1 VDRLIIR
8 HGDRVTEHEI
18 GEHPLIIGRDPQCDL
33 FFADKKL
40 SRRHARFE
48 RDGKEVRLVD
58 LGSRNGSWVNDER
71 VETRLVTAGDSM
83 RLGSLLISLFEES
96 EPEPE
101 EDSTV
106 YLPAEAAA
114 ADESGTVMLSPEVL
128 SAAASGGSE
137 HDAGK
142 AAEDAGSD
150 ESGTVMLSPDVLSAA
165 AAGVSGHD
173 ASKAAEDD
181 AGSDESGTVMLPS
194 EALSA
199 AASGGSGHDAN
210 EAIEGAG
217 DAATMMLP
225 TTDTLRPPEHENA
238 PGGPEEPED
247 EIPTLYRPESGSTVI
262 LESATPLKE
271 AKTGAVIFR
280 GQVDPSLAAATRIV
294 SPESLRE
301 SLDETGD
308 ESVSEELSSANET
321 RASGRNSPGSFR
333 FVALVAMVSILAVAV
348 LALPL
353 MRTLGSAVT
362 SESSLR
368 ARALVYLLAAT
379 NVAALSQSPPGARSL
394 EHVVDEPGVVGAYI
408 LDRSGNVVAPEGG
421 DVSSLPRGALRDAVG
436 LAALMTRD
444 LANGDVLIMTPIA
457 EDGRLFG
464 VAVLQFRP
472 STVTSL
478 STLMLVL
485 GALLL
490 LMGVGAAVLLAR
502 RWTLGPLRDLRD
514 DVLALREGLPRTL
527 PEERPYSELTDLAR
541 SFNELLEQ
549 RSPAPGDDA
558 SASSLDATVIR
569 ER

>member
-1 VDRLIIR
+1 MEKLIIR

-83 RLGSLLISLFEES
+83 RLGSLLISLFEER

-106 YLPAEAAA
+106 YLTAEPAA

-128 SAAASGGSE
+128 SAAASGASG

-142 AAEDAGSD
+142 AEDDAGSD

-165 AAGVSGHD
+165 AAGASGHA

-181 AGSDESGTVMLPS
+181 AGSDESGTVMLSS

-210 EAIEGAG
+210 EAIESAG
-217 DAATMMLP
+217 DAATIMLP
-225 TTDTLRPPEHENA
+225 TTDTLRPPEHENV
-238 PGGPEEPED
+238 PGEPEET
-247 EIPTLYRPESGSTVI
+247 PTLYRPESGSTVI

-280 GQVDPSLAAATRIV
+280 GQVDPSLVAATRIV
-294 SPESLRE
+294 APESLRE
-301 SLDETGD
+301 SLDEAGV
-308 ESVSEELSSANET
+308 ESVSEEPSSANET
-321 RASGRNSPGSFR
+321 RASGRSSAGSFR

-348 LALPL
+348 VALPL

-421 DVSSLPRGALRDAVG
+421 DVSSLPRGALEDAAG

-478 STLMLVL
+478 SRLMLVL

-490 LMGVGAAVLLAR
+490 LMGVGAAVSLAR

>member
-1 VDRLIIR
+1 MSQRRISR
-8 HGDRVTEHEI
+8 HFTGRRV
-18 GEHPLIIGRDPQCDL
+18 
-33 FFADKKL
+33 A
-40 SRRHARFE
+40 ARSF
-48 RDGKEVRLVD
+48 
-58 LGSRNGSWVNDER
+58 
-71 VETRLVTAGDSM
+71 
-83 RLGSLLISLFEES
+83 
-96 EPEPE
+96 
-101 EDSTV
+101 
-106 YLPAEAAA
+106 
-114 ADESGTVMLSPEVL
+114 
-128 SAAASGGSE
+128 
-137 HDAGK
+137 
-142 AAEDAGSD
+142 
-150 ESGTVMLSPDVLSAA
+150 
-165 AAGVSGHD
+165 
-173 ASKAAEDD
+173 
-181 AGSDESGTVMLPS
+181 
-194 EALSA
+194 
-199 AASGGSGHDAN
+199 
-210 EAIEGAG
+210 
-217 DAATMMLP
+217 
-225 TTDTLRPPEHENA
+225 
-238 PGGPEEPED
+238 
-247 EIPTLYRPESGSTVI
+247 

-280 GQVDPSLAAATRIV
+280 GQVDPSLVAATRIV
-294 SPESLRE
+294 APESLRE
-301 SLDETGD
+301 SLDETGV
-308 ESVSEELSSANET
+308 ESVSEERSSANET
-321 RASGRNSPGSFR
+321 RASGRSSAGSFR

-421 DVSSLPRGALRDAVG
+421 DVSSLPRGALEDAAG

-444 LANGDVLIMTPIA
+444 LANGDVLVMTPIA
-457 EDGRLFG
+457 EDGRPFG

-472 STVTSL
+472 SRVTSL

-490 LMGVGAAVLLAR
+490 LMGVGAAVSLAR

>member
-1 VDRLIIR
+1 MDKLIIR

-101 EDSTV
+101 EDGTV
-106 YLPAEAAA
+106 YLTAEAAA
-114 ADESGTVMLSPEVL
+114 A
-128 SAAASGGSE
+128 
-137 HDAGK
+137 
-142 AAEDAGSD
+142 D

-165 AAGVSGHD
+165 AAGASGHD

-181 AGSDESGTVMLPS
+181 AGSDESGTVMLSS

-210 EAIEGAG
+210 EAIESAG

-238 PGGPEEPED
+238 PGEPE

-280 GQVDPSLAAATRIV
+280 GQVDPSLVAATRIV
-294 SPESLRE
+294 APESLRE
-301 SLDETGD
+301 PLDEAGV
-308 ESVSEELSSANET
+308 ESVSEEPSSNET
-321 RASGRNSPGSFR
+321 RASGRSSAGSFR

-421 DVSSLPRGALRDAVG
+421 DVSSLPRGAVEDAAG
-436 LAALMTRD
+436 LAAFMTRD

-472 STVTSL
+472 PTVTSWSIL
-478 STLMLVL
+478 ILVL

-514 DVLALREGLPRTL
+514 DVLALREGLPGTL

-549 RSPAPGDDA
+549 RSPAPDDDA
-558 SASSLDATVIR
+558 SASGLDATVIR
-569 ER
+569 ES

>member
-1 VDRLIIR
+1 VDKLIIR

-48 RDGKEVRLVD
+48 RYGKEFRLVD

-71 VETRLVTAGDSM
+71 VEIRLVTAGDSM
-83 RLGSLLISLFEES
+83 RLGSLLISLFAES

-106 YLPAEAAA
+106 YLAAEAAA
-114 ADESGTVMLSPEVL
+114 SDESGTVMLSPEVL
-128 SAAASGGSE
+128 SAAAAGASG
-137 HDAGK
+137 HDASEAVEEASSDESGTVMLSPEVLS
-142 AAEDAGSD
+142 AASGASGHDAIEAVEESGSD
-150 ESGTVMLSPDVLSAA
+150 ESGTVMLS
-165 AAGVSGHD
+165 
-173 ASKAAEDD
+173 
-181 AGSDESGTVMLPS
+181 S
-194 EALSA
+194 EALS

-210 EAIEGAG
+210 EAIEDAG
-217 DAATMMLP
+217 DAGTMMLP

-238 PGGPEEPED
+238 PDEPEELEE
-247 EIPTLYRPESGSTVI
+247 EIPTLYRPDSDSTVI
-262 LESATPLKE
+262 LESATPFKE

-301 SLDETGD
+301 SLDEPGV
-308 ESVSEELSSANET
+308 ENVSEEPLSANET
-321 RASGRNSPGSFR
+321 KATGRTSPGSFR
-333 FVALVAMVSILAVAV
+333 FVALVATVSILAVAV

-353 MRTLGSAVT
+353 MRTLGGAVT

-379 NVAALSQSPPGARSL
+379 NVEALSQSPPGAKSL
-394 EHVVDEPGVVGAYI
+394 ERVIDEPGVVGAYI

-421 DVSSLPRGALRDAVG
+421 DVSSLPRGALEDADG
-436 LAALMTRD
+436 LGAFTTRD
-444 LANGDVLIMTPIA
+444 LANGDVLVMTPIG
-457 EDGRLFG
+457 EDGRPFG
-464 VAVLQFRP
+464 VAVLHFRP
-472 STVTSL
+472 STVTTL
-478 STLMLVL
+478 SALMLVL

-490 LMGVGAAVLLAR
+490 LMGVGTAVLLAR

-514 DVLALREGLPRTL
+514 DVLALREGLPGTL

-541 SFNELLEQ
+541 SFNELLDQ

>member
-1 VDRLIIR
+1 MEKLIIR

-83 RLGSLLISLFEES
+83 RLGSLLISLFEER

-106 YLPAEAAA
+106 YLTAEAAA

-128 SAAASGGSE
+128 SAAASGASG

-142 AAEDAGSD
+142 AEDDAGSD

-165 AAGVSGHD
+165 AAGASGHA

-181 AGSDESGTVMLPS
+181 AGSDESGDTVMLSS

-210 EAIEGAG
+210 EAIESTG
-217 DAATMMLP
+217 DAATIMLP
-225 TTDTLRPPEHENA
+225 TTDTLRPPEHENV
-238 PGGPEEPED
+238 PGEPEET
-247 EIPTLYRPESGSTVI
+247 PTLYRPESGSTVI

-280 GQVDPSLAAATRIV
+280 GQVDPSLVAATRIV
-294 SPESLRE
+294 APESLRE
-301 SLDETGD
+301 SLDEAGV
-308 ESVSEELSSANET
+308 ESVSEEPSSANET
-321 RASGRNSPGSFR
+321 RASGRSSAGSFR

-348 LALPL
+348 VALPL

-421 DVSSLPRGALRDAVG
+421 DVSSLPRGALEDAAG

-478 STLMLVL
+478 SRLMLVL

-490 LMGVGAAVLLAR
+490 LMGVGAAVSLAR

>member
-1 VDRLIIR
+1 MEKLIIR

-83 RLGSLLISLFEES
+83 RLGSLLISLFEER

-106 YLPAEAAA
+106 YLTAEAAA

-128 SAAASGGSE
+128 SAAASGASG

-142 AAEDAGSD
+142 AEDDAGSD

-165 AAGVSGHD
+165 AAGASGHA

-181 AGSDESGTVMLPS
+181 AGSDESGTVMLSS

-210 EAIEGAG
+210 EAIESAG
-217 DAATMMLP
+217 DAATIMLP
-225 TTDTLRPPEHENA
+225 TTDTLRPPEHENV
-238 PGGPEEPED
+238 PGEPEET
-247 EIPTLYRPESGSTVI
+247 PTLYRPESGSTVI

-280 GQVDPSLAAATRIV
+280 GQVDPSLVAATRIV
-294 SPESLRE
+294 APESLRE
-301 SLDETGD
+301 SLDEAGV
-308 ESVSEELSSANET
+308 ESVSEEPSSANET
-321 RASGRNSPGSFR
+321 RASGRSSAGSFR

-348 LALPL
+348 VALPL

-421 DVSSLPRGALRDAVG
+421 DVSSLPRGALEDAAG

-478 STLMLVL
+478 SRLMLVL

-490 LMGVGAAVLLAR
+490 LMGVGAAVSLAR

>member
-1 VDRLIIR
+1 VEKLIIR

-83 RLGSLLISLFEES
+83 RLGSLLISLFEER

-106 YLPAEAAA
+106 YLTAEAAA

-128 SAAASGGSE
+128 SAAASGGSG

-165 AAGVSGHD
+165 AAGASGHA

-181 AGSDESGTVMLPS
+181 AGSDESGTVMLSS

-210 EAIEGAG
+210 EAIESAG

-225 TTDTLRPPEHENA
+225 TTDTLRPPEHENV
-238 PGGPEEPED
+238 PGEPEET
-247 EIPTLYRPESGSTVI
+247 PTLYRPESGSTVI

-280 GQVDPSLAAATRIV
+280 GQVDPSLVAATRIV
-294 SPESLRE
+294 APESLRE
-301 SLDETGD
+301 SLDEAGV
-308 ESVSEELSSANET
+308 ESVSEEPSSANET
-321 RASGRNSPGSFR
+321 RASGRSSAGSFR

-348 LALPL
+348 VALPL

-394 EHVVDEPGVVGAYI
+394 EISQTATC
-408 LDRSGNVVAPEGG
+408 
-421 DVSSLPRGALRDAVG
+421 SS
-436 LAALMTRD
+436 
-444 LANGDVLIMTPIA
+444 
-457 EDGRLFG
+457 
-464 VAVLQFRP
+464 
-472 STVTSL
+472 
-478 STLMLVL
+478 
-485 GALLL
+485 
-490 LMGVGAAVLLAR
+490 
-502 RWTLGPLRDLRD
+502 
-514 DVLALREGLPRTL
+514 
-527 PEERPYSELTDLAR
+527 
-541 SFNELLEQ
+541 
-549 RSPAPGDDA
+549 
-558 SASSLDATVIR
+558 
-569 ER
+569 